1 MNRVK
6 DKRLWLSIVGIT
18 ALGLLSGL
26 FSVNAREYYQAFR
39 LPSFAPPGW
48 LFGPVWLVLYIFMGI
63 TFYFILVHP
72 NKQQKKRM
80 ITLFILQ
87 FIANFFWTFFFF
99 SLQNNLLSV
108 IDISLLWLLLIVQQW
123 DYLRYKLITRGW
135 LMIPYILWVTFAA
148 ALNYSILFLN

>member
-1 MNRVK
+1 MQ
-6 DKRLWLSIVGIT
+6 T
-18 ALGLLSGL
+18 FSGH
-26 FSVNAREYYQAFR
+26 FS
-39 LPSFAPPGW
+39 
-48 LFGPVWLVLYIFMGI
+48 
-63 TFYFILVHP
+63 
-72 NKQQKKRM
+72 
-80 ITLFILQ
+80 
-87 FIANFFWTFFFF
+87 F

>member
-1 MNRVK
+1 
-6 DKRLWLSIVGIT
+6 
-18 ALGLLSGL
+18 
-26 FSVNAREYYQAFR
+26 
-39 LPSFAPPGW
+39 
-48 LFGPVWLVLYIFMGI
+48 
-63 TFYFILVHP
+63 
-72 NKQQKKRM
+72 M

-87 FIANFFWTFFFF
+87 FIANFSGHFSF

>member
-1 MNRVK
+1 
-6 DKRLWLSIVGIT
+6 
-18 ALGLLSGL
+18 
-26 FSVNAREYYQAFR
+26 
-39 LPSFAPPGW
+39 
-48 LFGPVWLVLYIFMGI
+48 
-63 TFYFILVHP
+63 
-72 NKQQKKRM
+72 M

-148 ALNYSILFLN
+148 LLNYSILFLIRNIKTPEKNGNL